1 MSIGVDSNQNH
12 LHPGSVLTSMVKRTD
27 LAVYEAFKGVK
38 PGVTALGLK
47 EGGVD
52 YAMDE
57 HNARLVPPEMVK
69 KVEAAKA
76 DIISGRLKVV
86 DYTVANTCK

>member
-1 MSIGVDSNQNH
+1 
-12 LHPGSVLTSMVKRTD
+12 MVKRVD
-27 LAVYEAFKGVK
+27 LAVLGAFKGVR

-47 EGGVD
+47 EGALD

-57 HNARLVPPEMVK
+57 HNTKLVPPAMRQ

-76 DIISGRLKVV
+76 DIIAGRITVI
-86 DYTVANTCK
+86 DYTAANACR